1 MIYSAVKRALDFS
14 FALLA
19 LIVLSPLML
28 FTAIVIRIE
37 SPREKA
43 IFKQERLGKDLS
55 HFYIY
60 KFRTMVSST
69 VDFTIE
75 NPSVADGDDKVLRC
89 GKIFRKLK
97 IDELPQLF
105 NILRG
110 DMSII
115 GPRPLLPIYAN
126 VYERW
131 ELDKFKIKPG
141 LSGLSQIKGNSYLP
155 TNVRSY
161 YDILYSEKKSLLL
174 DAAIVI
180 KTFAIIFFGEKR
192 FIKLPDQ
199 KDYDELVARHSAP
212 DTEVSDD
219 SV

>member
-1 MIYSAVKRALDFS
+1 MIYKAIKRALDVLLS
-14 FALLA
+14 LLA
-19 LIVLSPLML
+19 LTVLSPLML
-28 FTAIVIRIE
+28 LTAIVIRIE

-43 IFKQERLGKDLS
+43 IFKQERLGRDLS

-60 KFRTMVSST
+60 KFRTMVSSH
-69 VDFTIE
+69 VDFTID
-75 NPSVADGDDKVLRC
+75 NPSVAENDDNILKC
-89 GKIFRKLK
+89 GKLLRKLK

-105 NILRG
+105 NVLRG

-141 LSGLSQIKGNSYLP
+141 LSGLSQISGNSNLP

-161 YDILYSEKKSLLL
+161 YDILYSEKASL
-174 DAAIVI
+174 
-180 KTFAIIFFGEKR
+180 F
-192 FIKLPDQ
+192 
-199 KDYDELVARHSAP
+199 
-212 DTEVSDD
+212 
-219 SV
+219 